1 MKLMN
6 IAEIK
11 LNHFADYQDI
21 VLFMKN
27 IGLIKD
33 KSRPRQFHNNTG
45 EIYYEWNRKNWRKRI
60 DTTSNR
66 WRIAWFKRDNKLF
79 TL

>member
-6 IAEIK
+6 IDELE

-33 KSRPRQFHNNTG
+33 KSRKQQLHSNIG
-45 EIYYEWNRKNWRKRI
+45 EIYE
-60 DTTSNR
+60 
-66 WRIAWFKRDNKLF
+66 
-79 TL
+79 

>member
-6 IAEIK
+6 TTEIE
-11 LNHFADYQDI
+11 LNHFAQYQDI

-33 KSRPRQFHNNTG
+33 KSRPRQFHSNTG
-45 EIYYEWNRKNWRKRI
+45 EIYYE
-60 DTTSNR
+60 
-66 WRIAWFKRDNKLF
+66 
-79 TL
+79 

>member
-6 IAEIK
+6 VDELE
-11 LNHFADYQDI
+11 LNHFPECQDI

-33 KSRPRQFHNNTG
+33 KSRPQQIHNNTG
-45 EIYYEWNRKNWRKRI
+45 EIYYE
-60 DTTSNR
+60 
-66 WRIAWFKRDNKLF
+66 
-79 TL
+79 

>member
-1 MKLMN
+1 MKLVK
-6 IAEIK
+6 IAEIE
-11 LNHFADYQDI
+11 LTHFSDYQDI

-45 EIYYEWNRKNWRKRI
+45 EIYYE
-60 DTTSNR
+60 
-66 WRIAWFKRDNKLF
+66 
-79 TL
+79 